1 MRGSPFAPLA
11 GAVSDVRASEGRA
24 YSSAFGVGPWL
35 ESDVAGLRRAAR
47 GVARRLGVNESEIGS
62 DVGAQR
68 DGSGAYVVLPSG
80 LTGMVLGLTELAATA
95 RYDQDRPG
103 LLPEVP
109 SVGAGAAAAT
119 SPGAPSVNVPL
130 DVLAFQ
136 LDQLA
141 EDSDFIEWA
150 RSSV

>member
-1 MRGSPFAPLA
+1 MRVSPFVPLA
-11 GAVSDVRASEGRA
+11 GAVSEARASEGRA

-47 GVARRLGVNESEIGS
+47 GVARRLGVDESGISSDAGS
-62 DVGAQR
+62 QR

-80 LTGMVLGLTELAATA
+80 LTGMVLGLTELAGTA

-109 SVGAGAAAAT
+109 SVGAGAA
-119 SPGAPSVNVPL
+119 GAPSVSVPL